1 MSIDY
6 DFVMVYRVDKN
17 TKTKEPIGGKIRVF
31 SDKCARVINDK
42 IGIMFPKNKDYIWM
56 NSFAATA
63 FDKLINANMLPK
75 YIRGTYGFEIGGKN
89 E

>member
-42 IGIMFPKNKDYIWM
+42 IGIMIPKNKDYIWI

-63 FDKLINANMLPK
+63 FVKLINANMLPK
-75 YIRGTYGFEIGGKN
+75 NINGLYGFEIVGKN